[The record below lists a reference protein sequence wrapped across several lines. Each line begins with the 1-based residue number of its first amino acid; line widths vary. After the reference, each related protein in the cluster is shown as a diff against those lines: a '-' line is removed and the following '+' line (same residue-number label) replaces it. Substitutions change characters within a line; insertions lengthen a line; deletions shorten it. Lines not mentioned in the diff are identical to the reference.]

1 MVLNMA
7 NVRGEIANSERTMLN
22 YSKISKTPAAPVY
35 IVSILMILAG
45 LLLGIYPIASE
56 LLHKNNSTELI
67 RVDGTVEKVYSKSA
81 HNNAGV
87 ACTYEYSFTPIDS
100 NEVVKSKLDQT
111 DNSQY
116 SQANC
121 LTARGAKVTIA
132 YDPNDVERNMPD
144 PDGQTN
150 SESLMGAIMIIP
162 SGVLLIALG
171 AMIIKLFSDARKQV
185 KPDISSLVEN
195 NIVNQTKHD
204 PRFK

>member
-7 NVRGEIANSERTMLN
+7 NVRGKIANSERTMLN

-35 IVSILMILAG
+35 IVAILMILAG

-56 LLHKNNSTELI
+56 LLHKSNNTELI

-81 HNNAGV
+81 NNNAGV
-87 ACTYEYSFTPIDS
+87 ACAYEYSFTPIDS

-144 PDGQTN
+144 PDGQTDSENGRYHDN
-150 SESLMGAIMIIP
+150 SVGST
-162 SGVLLIALG
+162 SNCTRRN
-171 AMIIKLFSDARKQV
+171 DY
-185 KPDISSLVEN
+185 
-195 NIVNQTKHD
+195 
-204 PRFK
+204 

>member
-1 MVLNMA
+1 
-7 NVRGEIANSERTMLN
+7 MLD

-35 IVSILMILAG
+35 IVAILMILAG

-56 LLHKNNSTELI
+56 LLHKNSDTELI

-81 HNNAGV
+81 HNNAGIV
-87 ACTYEYSFTPIDS
+87 CAYEYSFTPVDS

-144 PDGQTN
+144 PDGQTDG
-150 SESLMGAIMIIP
+150 ESLMGAIMIIP

-171 AMIIKLFSDARKQV
+171 AMIIKLFSDARKRV